1 MAKFSREFIKE
12 IRRERLRE
20 GRNESANLLGNHGL
34 RAYCVLKAYKEE
46 SAYTKYELLTLINH
60 TDYQLIKYLVYAV
73 YAKINKKINY

>member
-1 MAKFSREFIKE
+1 MH
-12 IRRERLRE
+12 E
-20 GRNESANLLGNHGL
+20 GRNVSANLLGNHGL

-73 YAKINKKINY
+73 YAK

>member
-1 MAKFSREFIKE
+1 MH
-12 IRRERLRE
+12 E
-20 GRNESANLLGNHGL
+20 GRNESVNLLGNHGL

-46 SAYTKYELLTLINH
+46 SAYTKYELLTLNNL

>member
-1 MAKFSREFIKE
+1 MCEKE
-12 IRRERLRE
+12 
-20 GRNESANLLGNHGL
+20 ATDHGL

-73 YAKINKKINY
+73 YAK

>member
-1 MAKFSREFIKE
+1 M
-12 IRRERLRE
+12 RERSN
-20 GRNESANLLGNHGL
+20 GSANLLGSHGL

-73 YAKINKKINY
+73 YAKINKKNILLRIIIKALPSADT

>member
-1 MAKFSREFIKE
+1 M
-12 IRRERLRE
+12 RE

-46 SAYTKYELLTLINH
+46 SAYTKYELLTLNNL

-73 YAKINKKINY
+73 YAKINKKILRITIKALPSGDT

>member
-1 MAKFSREFIKE
+1 M
-12 IRRERLRE
+12 RE
-20 GRNESANLLGNHGL
+20 GRNESVNLLGNHGL

-73 YAKINKKINY
+73 YAKINKKILRITIKALPSGDI

>member
-1 MAKFSREFIKE
+1 M
-12 IRRERLRE
+12 RE

-46 SAYTKYELLTLINH
+46 SAYTKYELLTLIYH

-73 YAKINKKINY
+73 YAK

>member
-1 MAKFSREFIKE
+1 M
-12 IRRERLRE
+12 RERSN
-20 GRNESANLLGNHGL
+20 GSANLLGNHSL

-73 YAKINKKINY
+73 YAKINKKYIIENHYSGSIM

>member
-1 MAKFSREFIKE
+1 M
-12 IRRERLRE
+12 RERSN
-20 GRNESANLLGNHGL
+20 GSANLLGNHGL

-73 YAKINKKINY
+73 YAKINKKNIKNHY

>member
-1 MAKFSREFIKE
+1 M
-12 IRRERLRE
+12 RE

-46 SAYTKYELLTLINH
+46 SAYTKYELLTLIYH

-73 YAKINKKINY
+73 YAKINKKTLRITIKALPSGDT

>member
-1 MAKFSREFIKE
+1 M
-12 IRRERLRE
+12 RE

-46 SAYTKYELLTLINH
+46 SAYIKYELLTLINH

-73 YAKINKKINY
+73 YAKINKKNIIENHY

>member
-1 MAKFSREFIKE
+1 MRD
-12 IRRERLRE
+12 
-20 GRNESANLLGNHGL
+20 GRNESANLLGSHGL

-73 YAKINKKINY
+73 YAKINKKNIKNHY